1 MVIGKKIAH
10 VITELNGMEYVVHV
24 TTTHI
29 EIEKEDIVT
38 HNINLLTIANV
49 IYTNDISN
57 IQGREN
63 CY

>member
-24 TTTHI
+24 TMAHI

-38 HNINLLTIANV
+38 HNIL
-49 IYTNDISN
+49 
-57 IQGREN
+57 QM
-63 CY
+63 